1 MASKWLEEQAAKS
14 RAYVDK
20 NHGSKSYGGSDY
32 APTKKQTAQAQKDYA
47 AWQQRQQAN
56 QARQRQVAA
65 ALTLPSFQEHAARNL
80 NLPMLPT
87 VQLPQRPTF
96 MQARPLTTPRQ
107 TQTSYTPSE
116 PARALT
122 ASPNNSAQLQTLEPT
137 GPAREST
144 SKQAASGAGKTSR
157 YNPNDPAQVAQQIRN
172 QRRLGRYGDKGLYR
186 VLGGDDVAD
195 YLIQRDRSAREMQ
208 ALTLGDYVKNPIY
221 AGGVLMDNLSY
232 GLTDV
237 GRQFANSEKAREISE
252 RNAAYT
258 QAIGPKKAGGNA
270 ADLTA
275 AAIERGAA
283 NSNAFTAKTANFILG
298 APLRALGWEKNPLQ
312 KFSDAMTAQ
321 QQETQAAYDR
331 QFANAS
337 KGAQIAG
344 DIGSSVVEALPD
356 LILLAMSG
364 GMSAAEQGETVLT
377 RGGARL
383 AGREAADAGARQTGR
398 MAAARQTAQAVA
410 RDTAKNPMFW
420 TSFSRSAG
428 SSYEYAKSQGADDY
442 HASLYA
448 LLNASANATVE
459 IGGGVQ
465 TLPWELQKGG
475 SAAWAWFK
483 SMIEEGDEEVVQ
495 GVIERTLQNLS
506 YGANN
511 PIFSTSD
518 PNAVINPVT
527 ALKEFGMGAAVA
539 GVLGGP
545 SSLQQGVYN
554 LRTGRQA
561 ANNTAQEA
569 RAEQPAEATKAE
581 EKTVPSA
588 QVESSPAAQVVQRL
602 SSGESVSNSALNAV
616 MRTPEFAALYEQ
628 QTGQALPSGLTNAQL
643 RAQIRTELQQESG
656 LETEQTEDGYT
667 ITAPRAVGSDTDA
680 GRGEGSITLHTN
692 GREEVIAGPRP
703 LTRADAVQDDKSDS
717 STYIDTDPATHNK
730 QIDGTYYA
738 VEAAPDSK
746 AKVLAIESAFIGT
759 EKNIK
764 GNKGTVLNM
773 ANTPQVTPETPQRAQ
788 VSSDNSNVPHT
799 AENVN
804 RGLPRGDQTPQPLR
818 RGEESDPAMAAAV
831 AAAQP
836 DAETNGMSRA
846 ERVDYFN
853 RLLDSGVE
861 HSEAHRRAFGSEK
874 FGTGIFS
881 PENQSVAEN
890 NASPALA
897 KLGVKIS
904 SPIAEN
910 TNRKSI
916 VEGNRA
922 ARKADRKLK
931 ARIKALNPSRAE
943 MEFAQGI
950 SNGTYSEADI
960 PLSMNSKKV
969 TELAGLY
976 SAAENNTGFFVQ
988 QIRRN
993 IKRGVHEK
1001 LDGLFVSADGVQVPS
1016 NILMYLNTSQ
1026 RIIRK
1031 MFKGGAGDAINE
1043 YLFDPVDANSAEK
1056 IRFMN
1061 RMFDR
1066 VREFK
1071 LKKKERVL
1079 VARVLEGRAAQKE
1092 FSLLDPDMQKRV
1104 DAVARSENP
1113 GVTRS
1118 EYGLQDD
1125 DSFQLALRYKAWL
1138 NTQARLEGQ
1147 DTGKINKA
1155 ADAYAEAYNDFYDG
1169 INDFLVN
1176 HGYEPIGF
1184 IQGYTP
1190 HMQTDEAK
1198 TGLSGVL
1205 QRLGLDPEVGLLP
1218 TEIAGRTDTFRP
1230 GKQWNPY
1237 FLQRTTGDP
1246 DTDYDAVEGYESYVN
1261 YMANVLYHTDDIMK
1275 LRETENYFRTRY
1287 AKDEV
1292 RDLIEE
1298 ARDIANKT
1306 TEEKVRLL
1314 IRENKLA
1321 PGSVLTDEQAD
1332 AQIESYIDSL
1342 YQDAKDMT
1350 KFGGFVTWLNDYT
1363 NRLAGKQTMFD
1374 RAIES
1379 FTGRRFL
1386 NIGNRLTKIFG
1397 EATIVGNFSSALNQ
1411 TAQIPQLIRAVGNV
1425 NVLHA
1430 MNDIITG
1437 ETRRGDWD
1445 KQSDFLTGKRGV
1457 DYVSD
1462 PSGYQ
1467 KVMDFASIPFAAVD
1481 DVTSQLYVRAKY
1493 VQCIKQ
1499 GMDHDAAMKAADRFA
1514 TEMVGSRIQ
1523 GAKPMVFEIKILK
1536 PFTTF
1541 QLEIANNWAYI
1552 TQDLPAQY
1560 QEYAKQNGTAK
1571 AAAKV
1576 AGDTLKYLISA
1587 WLMNM
1592 LADKLYGGSP
1602 APLDL
1607 IGYTFDALGAD
1618 KGLTGNEYMLR
1629 AMDNLAEN
1637 LTGERKLG
1645 TEEMP
1650 ESVDTG
1656 AAAGAL
1662 LKDVARDL
1670 PYVSNIGSA
1679 MGLVDSRM
1687 PLPAFPRKTGKDL
1700 WNTAAGGI
1708 DLLRGGDG
1716 EKAKQAAQQL
1726 PGDAL
1731 KEART
1736 WLPMGNQLYK
1746 TYTGAKALLR
1756 GGSFQGSGDEEE
1768 MQYQMPRNLMTGAK
1782 ALAFGANSTKAA
1794 QDWFASGYDNLS
1806 AKETKAYRQLT
1817 GNGVDEKTAYD
1828 IMRQIHGVKAEDGT
1842 KANAEKRKII
1852 TNANLSDAQKRELFV
1867 STFGDSRKD
1876 ELEALADAGL
1886 SFKQSM
1892 KAYNEWMR
1900 LDAIEDMTGDE
1911 KATEFAAWAD
1921 SQGFTTSQATAIKD
1935 QLLFSSGYQVHAEQY
1950 EKMAAEGLSP
1960 ESALTVSNALDLLEP
1975 EPGREKV
1982 LAIQKYNAVVQL
1994 DISDDEKNAA
2004 LMSLMNDTWR
2014 PRYQLTA
2021 NVGIT
2026 PEQYVMCYQATLDLK
2041 KATGKT
2047 RLNYGMATAAVNSIP
2062 GLTPQQRAVLW
2073 QVQDLSWKPSK
2084 NPYDPRVGAIVV
2096 TMLSDKPEN
2105 NSLP

>member
-1 MASKWLEEQAAKS
+1 MAKKSKKELFDSIRKS
-14 RAYVDK
+14 AD
-20 NHGSKSYGGSDY
+20 NALSG
-32 APTKKQTAQAQKDYA
+32 APEWKAPAVPSR
-47 AWQQRQQAN
+47 QQQQQAN

-107 TQTSYTPSE
+107 TQTSYTPAE

-122 ASPNNSAQLQTLEPT
+122 AAPNNSAQLQTLEPT

-258 QAIGPKKAGGNA
+258 QAIGPKKGGGNL
-270 ADLTA
+270 ADSTA
-275 AAIERGAA
+275 VAIERGAA
-283 NSNAFTAKTANFILG
+283 NFNAINAQTANFILG

-331 QFANAS
+331 QFADAS

-344 DIGSSVVEALPD
+344 DVGSAVVEALPD
-356 LILLAMSG
+356 MVLLLLSG

-383 AGREAADAGARQTGR
+383 AGREAAAAGARQTGR
-398 MAAARQTAQAVA
+398 MAAARQTARAVA
-410 RDTAKNPMFW
+410 ADTARNPMFW

-428 SSYEYAKSQGADDY
+428 QSYEFAKEQGADEY

-518 PNAVINPVT
+518 PDAVINPAT
-527 ALKEFGMGAAVA
+527 AAKEFGMGAAVA
-539 GVLGGP
+539 GLLGGP

-561 ANNTAQEA
+561 ANNTAPDA
-569 RAEQPAEATKAE
+569 RTEQPAAKAE
-581 EKTVPSA
+581 EKAAPSA
-588 QVESSPAAQVVQRL
+588 PVESSPAAQVVQRL

-616 MRTPEFAALYEQ
+616 MRTPEFAVAYQQ
-628 QTGQALPSGLTNAQL
+628 QTGKALPSGQTNAQL
-643 RAQIRTELQQESG
+643 RATIRENM
-656 LETEQTEDGYT
+656 
-667 ITAPRAVGSDTDA
+667 ARKSDTAAADMQSA
-680 GRGEGSITLHTN
+680 EDVNDSDPWERILNEYLEDDIGEASSSDLAPNQTGEEGSITLVTKD
-692 GREEVIAGPRP
+692 GEEVIEGPRS
-703 LTRADAVQDDKSDS
+703 LERADA
-717 STYIDTDPATHNK
+717 ARA
-730 QIDGTYYA
+730 A
-738 VEAAPDSK
+738 VETEQAAEMDHE
-746 AKVLAIESAFIGT
+746 L
-759 EKNIK
+759 
-764 GNKGTVLNM
+764 
-773 ANTPQVTPETPQRAQ
+773 R
-788 VSSDNSNVPHT
+788 
-799 AENVN
+799 
-804 RGLPRGDQTPQPLR
+804 RGDEPQGVNIEEDEPTDIAPQPLV

-846 ERVDYFN
+846 QRVDYFN

-976 SAAENNTGFFVQ
+976 SAAENNTSFFVQ

-993 IKRGVHEK
+993 IKRGVRETADK
-1001 LDGLFVSADGVQVPS
+1001 LFAAADGVQVPRIFFM
-1016 NILMYLNTSQ
+1016 NMNTPQ

-1043 YLFDPVDANSAEK
+1043 YLFDPVLQNSAEAQ
-1056 IRFMN
+1056 RFKT

-1066 VREFK
+1066 VRSFNLSKTES
-1071 LKKKERVL
+1071 VL

-1092 FSLLDPDMQKRV
+1092 FSLLDPDMKKRV

-1113 GVTRS
+1113 GVSRS
-1118 EYGLQDD
+1118 EFGLQNDD
-1125 DSFQLALRYKAWL
+1125 DAFQLALRYKAWL

-1147 DTGKINKA
+1147 DAQKINKA
-1155 ADAYAEAYNDFYDG
+1155 ADAYAAAYNDFYEA

-1176 HGYEPIGF
+1176 HGYQPIGF
-1184 IQGYTP
+1184 IPGYTP

-1198 TGLSGVL
+1198 IGLSGVL
-1205 QRLGLDPEVGLLP
+1205 QRLGLDPEVGILP

-1237 FLQRTTGDP
+1237 FLERTTGDP
-1246 DTDYDAVEGYESYVN
+1246 DTDYNAVEGYESYVN
-1261 YMANVLYHTDDIMK
+1261 YMSNVLYHTDDIMK
-1275 LRETENYFRTRY
+1275 LREVGNYFRTRY
-1287 AKDEV
+1287 AKDQV

-1298 ARDIANKT
+1298 ARDIALKS
-1306 TEEKVRLL
+1306 TEEKTRLL
-1314 IRENKLA
+1314 IRENKIA

-1332 AQIESYIDSL
+1332 AQIEDYIDSL
-1342 YQDAKDMT
+1342 YQDAKDMK
-1350 KFGGFVTWLNDYT
+1350 KFGEFVSWLDDYT
-1363 NRLAGKQTMFD
+1363 NRLAGKQTKLD

-1386 NIGNRLTKIFG
+1386 NLGNRLTKVFG
-1397 EATIVGNFSSALNQ
+1397 EATIVGNLSSAINQ
-1411 TAQIPQLIRAVGNV
+1411 TAQIPSLIRDVGLINTV
-1425 NVLHA
+1425 TA
-1430 MNDIITG
+1430 CKDIIAG

-1445 KQSDFLTGKRGV
+1445 KQSDFLIGKRGA
-1457 DYVSD
+1457 DYLTG
-1462 PSGYQ
+1462 PSGFQ

-1493 VQCIKQ
+1493 VQAIKQ
-1499 GMDHDAAMKAADRFA
+1499 GMTHEQAMIEADKYA

-1523 GAKPMVFEIKILK
+1523 GAKPMVFESKNVFVKAL
-1536 PFTTF
+1536 TTF

-1552 TQDLPAQY
+1552 SQDLPAQY
-1560 QEYAKQNGTAK
+1560 QQYAKQNGTAK

-1587 WLMNM
+1587 WIMNL
-1592 LADKLYGGSP
+1592 LADQLYGGNP
-1602 APLDL
+1602 APFDI
-1607 IGYTFDALGAD
+1607 IGMTFDSLGAG

-1629 AMDNLAEN
+1629 AFDNLTES
-1637 LTGERKLG
+1637 LTGERKLS
-1645 TEEMP
+1645 TDEMP
-1650 ESVDTG
+1650 EGFDLQSSGKEAWYNVS
-1656 AAAGAL
+1656 
-1662 LKDVARDL
+1662 RDL
-1670 PYVSNIGSA
+1670 PYVNNALAIAGK
-1679 MGLVDSRM
+1679 GKSRM
-1687 PLPAFPRKTGKDL
+1687 PLPQIPVQTMSDA
-1700 WNTAAGGI
+1700 WNLI
-1708 DLLRGGDG
+1708 SGD
-1716 EKAKQAAQQL
+1716 EQKREQAKQRIGDDAA
-1726 PGDAL
+1726 
-1731 KEART
+1731 KELRT

-1756 GGSFQGSGDEEE
+1756 GGSFSGAGDNEQ

-1782 ALAFGANSTKAA
+1782 ALLFGANSTKAA
-1794 QDWFASGYDNLS
+1794 QDYFASGSDNLS
-1806 AKETKAYRQLT
+1806 VTETKAYRQLT

-1828 IMRQIHGVKAEDGT
+1828 VMRKIHGVKAENGT

-1852 TNANLSDAQKRELFV
+1852 TDAKMPDAQKRDLFV
-1867 STFGDSRKD
+1867 TMFGDSRKE

-1886 SFKQSM
+1886 TFKQSM
-1892 KAYNEWMR
+1892 QAYNEWMR
-1900 LDAIEDMTGDE
+1900 LDAVEDMTGDE

-1960 ESALTVSNALDLLEP
+1960 ESALTVSNALNLLEP

-1994 DISDDEKNAA
+1994 GISDDEKSAA
-2004 LMSLMNDTWR
+2004 LKSLMDDTWR
-2014 PRYQLTA
+2014 PKYELA
-2021 NVGIT
+2021 ESAGIT
-2026 PEQYVMCYQATLDLK
+2026 PAQYVQSYQAIVQL
-2041 KATGKT
+2041 
-2047 RLNYGMATAAVNSIP
+2047 RNYLNKGTSQPIVKAAVDSIP
-2062 GLTPQQRAVLW
+2062 GLTTEQRAILW
-2073 QVQDLSWKPSK
+2073 QIQANWSPSN
-2084 NPYDPRVGAIVV
+2084 NPYDPKVGAIVK
-2096 TMLSDKPEN
+2096 TILSDKPEN
-2105 NSLP
+2105 NSLYP